1 MKTLALFG
9 STGSIGTSTLDIV
22 RARPDDFKVKALTAH
37 SNWEKLAEQA
47 REFSPDIVVISNEAY
62 QAQLK
67 EVLEGSKIE
76 VLAGEA
82 ALIEVA
88 KIDIDLHIAAIVGI
102 AGLKPVFSAVKA
114 GNDVAL
120 ANKEALVCAGD
131 LLLSEAKKN
140 NVNILPVDSEHNAIF
155 QVFDQNSRDSIS
167 KVILTASG
175 GPFRTKNRA
184 DLSAVTRD
192 QALKHPNW
200 SMGAKISIDSATMA
214 NKALE
219 MIEAVYLFDLRP
231 EELEVVIHPQS
242 LIHSMV
248 EYKDGSVLAQMGAP
262 DMKTPIGYALN
273 WPSRGEVNSQRL
285 DFTKV
290 LNFEFYPVDY
300 DRFHTVDL
308 MRDIIKTDLNK
319 AIVFNAANEIA
330 VDAFLKQKIAFLEIE
345 PMIQECLEHIE
356 VLPINTIDDVF
367 ALDLETRHYA
377 HDIVM
382 TNRIKAGTG

>member
-319 AIVFNAANEIA
+319 AIEIA